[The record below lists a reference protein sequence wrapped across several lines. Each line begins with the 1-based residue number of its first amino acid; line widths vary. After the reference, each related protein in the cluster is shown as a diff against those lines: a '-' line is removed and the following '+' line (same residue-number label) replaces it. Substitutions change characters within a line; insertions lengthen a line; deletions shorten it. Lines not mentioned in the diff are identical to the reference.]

1 MKIPSK
7 QRNAERSRQ
16 AIVQAAEELFAA
28 RGTRQVSLAEIAER
42 AGVSRGLPSYFFGDK
57 QKLSQTVM
65 ERAAENLRAA
75 VFDPIRA
82 SHQMNPAE
90 ILSDLIDRYVD
101 YLAANPHVV
110 KLLQWYLLERDADSE
125 THGPDIPANVLSE
138 GVDLLADRVGSKV
151 ISGIEVIDLLRSI
164 VAMCLFPLR
173 HVPLKKS
180 EQAAS
185 FRRHKG
191 HIKEMAMRAIRERK

>member
-57 QKLSQTVM
+57 QKLSQKVM

-110 KLLQWYLLERDADSE
+110 K
-125 THGPDIPANVLSE
+125 H
-138 GVDLLADRVGSKV
+138 
-151 ISGIEVIDLLRSI
+151 LLRSI